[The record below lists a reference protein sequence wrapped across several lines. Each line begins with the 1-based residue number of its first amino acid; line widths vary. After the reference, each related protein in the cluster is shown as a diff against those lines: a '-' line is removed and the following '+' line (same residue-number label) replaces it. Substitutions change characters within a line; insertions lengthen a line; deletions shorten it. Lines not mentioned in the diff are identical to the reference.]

1 MVARVSPEGESPA
14 LPATSPKLLSRQGT
28 RPVFPAAESSET
40 VYAVVS
46 PNVSRKVTTP
56 AVTARITVTTLVILI
71 LFLLSCGFIDAIC
84 FGYRELTVI
93 VVVEQEPIYPAGRLC
108 EIIA

>member
-1 MVARVSPEGESPA
+1 MIARVSPEGESPA

-28 RPVFPAAESSET
+28 HQAESSKT

-46 PNVSRKVTTP
+46 PNVSRTVTTP
-56 AVTARITVTTLVILI
+56 AVTARIRLTTLVVLI
-71 LFLLSCGFIDAIC
+71 LFLLNCSFMDAIY

-93 VVVEQEPIYPAGRLC
+93 VVVEQEPMYPAGRLC

>member
-28 RPVFPAAESSET
+28 RPAPESSET
-40 VYAVVS
+40 VYAVVA

-56 AVTARITVTTLVILI
+56 AVTARRTVTTLVILI
-71 LFLLSCGFIDAIC
+71 SFLLNCRKTGLIMRSISNVVGVGAGFC
-84 FGYRELTVI
+84 VGVSLGVG
-93 VVVEQEPIYPAGRLC
+93 VG
-108 EIIA
+108 

>member
-1 MVARVSPEGESPA
+1 MAARVFPERESPA

-28 RPVFPAAESSET
+28 PATESSET

-46 PNVSRKVTTP
+46 PNVARKVTTP
-56 AVTARITVTTLVILI
+56 AVTARITVATLVILI
-71 LFLLSCGFIDAIC
+71 LFLLNCRFMHAIY
-84 FGYRELTVI
+84 FGYCAVTVI
-93 VVVEQEPIYPAGRLC
+93 VVVEQEPLYPAGRLC

>member
-1 MVARVSPEGESPA
+1 MIARASPEGESPA

-28 RPVFPAAESSET
+28 PATGSSET

-56 AVTARITVTTLVILI
+56 AVTARITVTTLVLLI
-71 LFLLSCGFIDAIC
+71 LFLLNCGFMDAIY
-84 FGYRELTVI
+84 FGYRDETVI
-93 VVVEQEPIYPAGRLC
+93 VVVEQEPMYPAGRLC